1 MKEKHAER
9 ERERERIK
17 KRDLEL
23 GTMATCFFGGHCRML
38 RVAAGKDMERGIK
51 KEGLS
56 SHNEVTQNA
65 NLPLV

>member
-1 MKEKHAER
+1 
-9 ERERERIK
+9 
-17 KRDLEL
+17 
-23 GTMATCFFGGHCRML
+23 ML

>member
-1 MKEKHAER
+1 
-9 ERERERIK
+9 
-17 KRDLEL
+17 
-23 GTMATCFFGGHCRML
+23 ML

-65 NLPLV
+65 NLPLVWLTWCACSIKGCSFTQLSSTEH